1 MAVVG
6 VVVST
11 EKENGGG
18 EKRFGGDGGGGGV
31 AMVEKGCRDGW
42 RGHWSDKTC
51 QEGCHGGP
59 PRAPPLLLFVFFSGL
74 SLSV

>member
-18 EKRFGGDGGGGGV
+18 EKRFGGDGGV

-51 QEGCHGGP
+51 QEGCRGGQSH
-59 PRAPPLLLFVFFSGL
+59 APTLLLFVSFSGL
-74 SLSV
+74 SLSLRV